1 MKTNHKSSHKSNDKF
16 NHKSNKTFKKM
27 NCAPN
32 APNTRNKTRRQQ
44 SSSCFDISALKIIK
58 THYNEDER
66 NPNKITTDKPHL
78 IWNQLR
84 KQVRECNDEKCWIK
98 NIPDTN
104 IQQKLIK
111 MYFAPEKPSS
121 WNQNKHEWLSNFDIK
136 KVLQQYENKYP
147 HFEFIGPTPIDFD
160 SLVQGTCVWEE
171 LCKIDLNDLIKRGKK
186 KVGIIFNLDKHDEP
200 GSHWVSLMIDMEN
213 RYVMYFDSNG
223 ISCPTE
229 ICKLMDR
236 VIFQGKQL
244 EQPIHLKKIQNKVR
258 HQYSNSECGMYSLYF
273 IITHIIE
280 TINGKEASSKEIVK
294 HFTDKRIPDDFVFRL
309 RYKYFN

>member
-1 MKTNHKSSHKSNDKF
+1 MKTNTN
-16 NHKSNKTFKKM
+16 NKTFKHS

-32 APNTRNKTRRQQ
+32 KTRRHQ
-44 SSSCFDISALKIIK
+44 STGCFDSSALKLIK
-58 THYNEDER
+58 KYFNED
-66 NPNKITTDKPHL
+66 NHNQHKITTDKPNL

-84 KQVRECNDEKCWIK
+84 KQVRECNDEKCWVK
-98 NIPDTN
+98 SIPDLK

-121 WNQNKHEWLSNFDIK
+121 WNKNKNEWLSNFDIDR
-136 KVLQQYENKYP
+136 VLRQYEKQYP

-223 ISCPTE
+223 ISCPKE

-236 VIFQGKQL
+236 VISQAKQL

-280 TINGKEASSKEIVK
+280 TINGKDASSKEIVK